1 MSEVLSHYGH
11 GPVLVLPSPA
21 LEQSMAKNHLT
32 FTELLK
38 PFGEPPLLSSAMHF
52 RTPNRQQY
60 QLKRWGVRFTALHE
74 MEPMVAVVGE
84 RMCDEVCKSTAIP
97 KQRQTDAVKCVD
109 DVQPFLKAVV
119 DPVPWYTRY
128 RHDLLGSLRFSE
140 QELLDQPLAIMIAV
154 SSTEGAEAIKFIDT
168 CRSNRL
174 LPASMQKGVY
184 DSNIAHCVV
193 VVHDKHS
200 ESADSG
206 ARQRAVDMLKRVQQQ
221 YGSADVMSVV
231 LELNSMPA
239 EMPNPSQRDLWSAY
253 VLQGRLMRAC
263 QVRGSEVKAAMEAT
277 QRWNAAAGVGGQG
290 TGGGGGVNGDGSVM
304 NMAGDDSFNAMTDDN
319 YHHLPLNI
327 VDFANTA
334 TTAAGGDWKN
344 SDNNNNNSSPTNSHI
359 ANPTS
364 TTVPL
369 STSPPPPST
378 TPSPFAA
385 YLSSLLQCPPEQG
398 RGQYLAPFDID
409 NLSVFVHSFL
419 TSHVLPSLEQRFVLL
434 TQQVNAVRGSFNRL
448 KAGWK
453 AMVGGGG
460 SGSKAG
466 WNPQLNTF
474 TLGSMESQARMLAD
488 LSFVM
493 QDWESAEVCYGYVLR
508 DYNPN
513 DRAQHPHL
521 ASANEMMALT
531 LTHIDPS
538 RYHQQIGDHLQS
550 ARSTYMLSIKDSRR
564 AARVEVLSAECYRI
578 RQPTLKRWK
587 QGIYVTIN
595 AAKKQFTGASQ
606 QRTVRAAL
614 QMEYAAYLF
623 LQPPAPALPLV
634 RKYALSLLLAGRM
647 YRYFGYTQ
655 LEVRCDQAASA
666 LYADKTWRAIDDHVY
681 DKLGKELY
689 SLQQYQQSIHFFVQ
703 LIGRP
708 RNINM
713 LTAQPVNPLIPRP
726 SAAQQQRFLAD
737 LVYAVQ
743 RWYGVLGEVR
753 EVPGL
758 RLPCFVDESVS
769 VVTNNEVTV
778 PSCYAM
784 QAWNTAA
791 RTQRMTLNAELNN
804 KPLFTPAMPMYK
816 ESDRGCVVNE
826 RITLSVRVLNPL
838 QIDLEVSSIR
848 LRARHTSSDGV
859 VTTDAYVES
868 GELPSSVL
876 SSASPYPTGTMFVI
890 NTQDVVLPAGEA
902 IVLSLHVLPLQQGT
916 LQIDGVQWL
925 THSLHGYHTFALP
938 PRAVPVARGGRG
950 QPTMQPDPSLTIAV
964 QPPAPLLGIRLD
976 GIPAVCYHG
985 EYVKGQFVLTNS
997 GAMGLTK
1004 LSVRISHPGFIL
1016 LGRDIADPPAT
1027 TSTTLSASAS
1037 TPSLS
1042 VHHKQT
1048 ATSPVHPYDW
1058 NDVIVHLPVT
1068 LQPGQSLSIPV
1079 WLRGALEGQQQL
1091 SFLFRYESV
1100 EGKGGWRLGY
1110 VECGLHVRA
1119 LLGVRVFHKPS
1130 FAEVKDSLLGV
1141 DIHDR
1146 QAETTSTETSEEDE
1160 MGTVRID
1167 SISVLS
1173 KTWVIATIG
1182 QHPATH
1188 APGSGKPAS
1197 RSLSQH
1203 DLHTSSR
1210 QTATSTLSM
1219 APSEVESVLSPHES
1233 LLMFA
1238 RITNL
1243 PTLALSSP
1251 LQQSLCPTHFSS
1263 VRFTSPGP
1271 PSTVDC
1277 TRPPYS
1283 NLLGMEK
1290 ALLMEEERQ
1299 SLIINPAATIADI
1312 GAPNKFDLI
1321 ITWTL
1326 LSSPTTT
1333 TTTATGSSGSG
1344 GGGVRYGFY
1353 HVPGVAI
1360 MKVLPSACPLKVH
1373 LSYPTHITLPPS
1385 HSPTSPATTPASS
1398 FPLSVPISLSIR
1410 NILDDTPISFLF
1422 ETLPPEEEF
1431 DPIKRAFRT
1440 STSSTLPASRYMWRG
1455 LTRSRVIGLKGGEEA
1470 DVLLC
1475 VDVLRCGEY
1484 NLNRFRFTVEV
1495 GGGKKPR
1502 VFFFP
1507 LQHLI
1512 RVERAGEEGVEDG
1525 RGEGE
1530 SKGGSVRVMRVGDG
1544 AIDGPHEHLE
1554 EVVE

>member
-1 MSEVLSHYGH
+1 MSEILSHYGH
-11 GPVLVLPSPA
+11 GPVLVLPSPS
-21 LEQSMAKNHLT
+21 LEQSMVKNHLS

-38 PFGEPPLLSSAMHF
+38 PFGQPPLLSSAMHF

-74 MEPMVAVVGE
+74 MEAMPAVVGE
-84 RMCDEVCKSTAIP
+84 RLCDEVLKSTAIP
-97 KQRQTDAVKCVD
+97 KARQTDTVKGVD
-109 DVQPFLKAVV
+109 DVPTFLKAVG

-154 SSTEGAEAIKFIDT
+154 SSAEGAGAAQFIDT

-174 LPASMQKGVY
+174 LPAIMQKGVY
-184 DSNIAHCVV
+184 DSNIPHCVV
-193 VVHDKHS
+193 IVHDKHS

-221 YGSADVMSVV
+221 YGNADVMSVV

-239 EMPNPSQRDLWSAY
+239 EMPNPSQRDLWSSY

-263 QVRGSEVKAAMEAT
+263 QQRPAEVKAAIEAT
-277 QRWNAAAGVGGQG
+277 LRLNAATGLGGQS
-290 TGGGGGVNGDGSVM
+290 TPGGGVNGDGSVM
-304 NMAGDDSFNAMTDDN
+304 NMAGDDSFNAMTDEN

-327 VDFANTA
+327 VDFANTG
-334 TTAAGGDWKN
+334 TTAGGVDWKN
-344 SDNNNNNSSPTNSHI
+344 SDNSNSSSGQQPSHTSHTSNSNNSQS
-359 ANPTS
+359 AN
-364 TTVPL
+364 TTP
-369 STSPPPPST
+369 SASPPPPPVAT
-378 TPSPFAA
+378 SPFAA
-385 YLSSLLQCPPEQG
+385 FLSSLLQCPPEQG

-419 TSHVLPSLEQRFVLL
+419 TSHVLPSLEQRFLSL

-460 SGSKAG
+460 GGKAG

-474 TLGSMESQARMLAD
+474 ALGSMESQARMLAD
-488 LSFVM
+488 LSYVM
-493 QDWESAEVCYGYVLR
+493 QDWDSAEVCYGYVLR

-513 DRAQHPHL
+513 DRSQHPHL

-550 ARSTYMLSIKDSRR
+550 ARSTYILSIKDPRR
-564 AARVEVLSAECYRI
+564 AARVEVLSAECYRV

-595 AAKKQFTGASQ
+595 AAKKQFTTASQ
-606 QRTVRAAL
+606 QRSVRAAL
-614 QMEYAAYLF
+614 QMEYVAYLF
-623 LQPPAPALPLV
+623 LQPPAPAPPLV

-666 LYADKTWRAIDDHVY
+666 LYADKSWRSIDDHVY

-726 SAAQQQRFLAD
+726 SPAQQQRFLAD

-743 RWYGVLGEVR
+743 RWYDVVGEVR

-778 PSCYAM
+778 PSCYAV

-791 RTQRMTLNAELNN
+791 RSQRMTLNADLNN
-804 KPLFTPAMPMYK
+804 KPLFTPAMALYR
-816 ESDRGCVVNE
+816 ESDRGCVVDE
-826 RITLSVRVLNPL
+826 RITVSVRVLNPL

-848 LRARHTSSDGV
+848 LRARHTSSEGV
-859 VTTDAYVES
+859 VTTDAYVEA

-876 SSASPYPTGTMFVI
+876 SSASPFPNGTMFVI

-916 LQIDGVQWL
+916 LHIDGVQWL
-925 THSLHGYHTFALP
+925 THQLHGYHAFVLP
-938 PRAVPVARGGRG
+938 PRAVPAARGGRG
-950 QPTMQPDPSLTIAV
+950 QPIMQPDPSLTIAV
-964 QPPAPLLGIRLD
+964 QPLAPLLGIRLD
-976 GIPAVCYHG
+976 GIPSVCYHG

-1016 LGRDIADPPAT
+1016 LGRESADPPPS

-1042 VHHKQT
+1042 AHHKL
-1048 ATSPVHPYDW
+1048 AHSSPVHPYDW

-1100 EGKGGWRLGY
+1100 DGKGVWRLGY
-1110 VECGLHVRA
+1110 VECALRVRS
-1119 LLGVRVFHKPS
+1119 LMGVRVFHKPS
-1130 FAEVKDSLLGV
+1130 FAEVKDSLLGI

-1146 QAETTSTETSEEDE
+1146 QAEAATGETSDEDE
-1160 MGTVRID
+1160 MAAVRIE

-1182 QHPATH
+1182 QHPTTH
-1188 APGSGKPAS
+1188 SAGGGKPAS
-1197 RSLSQH
+1197 RSFSQQ
-1203 DLHTSSR
+1203 DLHAASR
-1210 QTATSTLSM
+1210 LSATSTTSM
-1219 APSEVESVLSPHES
+1219 APPEVDSLLAPQES

-1251 LQQSLCPTHFSS
+1251 LQQALCPTHFSS
-1263 VRFTSPGP
+1263 VRFASPATS
-1271 PSTVDC
+1271 SIDC

-1299 SLIINPAATIADI
+1299 SLIINPAATIVDI

-1326 LSSPTTT
+1326 PAAAGET
-1333 TTTATGSSGSG
+1333 SG
-1344 GGGVRYGFY
+1344 GGGQRFGFY
-1353 HVPGVAI
+1353 HLPGVAI
-1360 MKVLPSACPLKVH
+1360 MKVLPSACPTESAPLLPNTHHSALCTRRHCRLCLPTVRARFAVYTQHTGRHAH
-1373 LSYPTHITLPPS
+1373 LVLVRD
-1385 HSPTSPATTPASS
+1385 TT
-1398 FPLSVPISLSIR
+1398 
-1410 NILDDTPISFLF
+1410 T
-1422 ETLPPEEEF
+1422 
-1431 DPIKRAFRT
+1431 
-1440 STSSTLPASRYMWRG
+1440 
-1455 LTRSRVIGLKGGEEA
+1455 
-1470 DVLLC
+1470 
-1475 VDVLRCGEY
+1475 
-1484 NLNRFRFTVEV
+1484 
-1495 GGGKKPR
+1495 
-1502 VFFFP
+1502 
-1507 LQHLI
+1507 
-1512 RVERAGEEGVEDG
+1512 
-1525 RGEGE
+1525 
-1530 SKGGSVRVMRVGDG
+1530 
-1544 AIDGPHEHLE
+1544 
-1554 EVVE
+1554 

>member
-1 MSEVLSHYGH
+1 MSEILSHYGH
-11 GPVLVLPSPA
+11 GPVLVLPSLP
-21 LEQSMAKNHLT
+21 LEQSLAKNHLT
-32 FTELLK
+32 FPELLK
-38 PFGEPPLLSSAMHF
+38 PFGQPPLLSSAMHF

-74 MEPMVAVVGE
+74 MEPLHPIVGE
-84 RMCDEVCKSTAIP
+84 RLCDEVLKSTTLP
-97 KQRQTDAVKCVD
+97 KSRQTDTIKSPD
-109 DVQPFLKAVV
+109 DVAPFLKAVG

-154 SSTEGAEAIKFIDT
+154 SSTEGAAAMQFIDT

-193 VVHDKHS
+193 IVHDKHS
-200 ESADSG
+200 ESSDSG
-206 ARQRAVDMLKRVQQQ
+206 ARARAVDMLKRVQQQ
-221 YGSADVMSVV
+221 YGTTDVMSVV
-231 LELNSMPA
+231 LELNSMPV
-239 EMPNPSQRDLWSAY
+239 EMPNPSQRDLWSSY
-253 VLQGRLMRAC
+253 VLQGRLMRAW
-263 QVRGSEVKAAMEAT
+263 QQRRAEVEQAIVAT
-277 QRWNAAAGVGGQG
+277 QRLNAAAGAGGQG
-290 TGGGGGVNGDGSVM
+290 TAGSGGVNGDGSVI

-327 VDFANTA
+327 VDFSNIG
-334 TTAAGGDWKN
+334 TTAGGVDWKSSDIN
-344 SDNNNNNSSPTNSHI
+344 SNNNNNNQQPANNNSHA
-359 ANPTS
+359 ANNNTNPATAS
-364 TTVPL
+364 ATP
-369 STSPPPPST
+369 STSPSPPPIAS
-378 TPSPFAA
+378 SPFASF
-385 YLSSLLQCPPEQG
+385 LTSLLQCPPEQG

-419 TSHVLPSLEQRFVLL
+419 TSHVLPSLEQRFLLL

-460 SGSKAG
+460 GGKAG

-474 TLGSMESQARMLAD
+474 ALGSMESQARMLAD
-488 LSFVM
+488 LSYVM

-513 DRAQHPHL
+513 DRNQHPHL

-531 LTHIDPS
+531 LTHIDPV

-550 ARSTYMLSIKDSRR
+550 ARSTYILSTKDPRR

-595 AAKKQFTGASQ
+595 AAKKQFTVASQ

-743 RWYGVLGEVR
+743 RWYGVVGEVR

-778 PSCYAM
+778 PSCYAV
-784 QAWNTAA
+784 QAWNAAA
-791 RTQRMTLNAELNN
+791 RAQRMTLNAELNN
-804 KPLFTPAMPMYK
+804 KPLFTPAMALYR

-826 RITLSVRVLNPL
+826 RITVSVRVLNPL

-859 VTTDAYVES
+859 VTTDAYVEA

-876 SSASPYPTGTMFVI
+876 SSALPFPTGTLFVI

-902 IVLSLHVLPLQQGT
+902 ILLSLHVLPLQQGT
-916 LQIDGVQWL
+916 LHIEGVQWL
-925 THSLHGYHTFALP
+925 THSLHGYHAFALP
-938 PRAVPVARGGRG
+938 PRAVPAARGGRS

-976 GIPAVCYHG
+976 GIPPVCYHG

-997 GAMGLTK
+997 GAMGLSK

-1016 LGRDIADPPAT
+1016 LGRENIDPPAT
-1027 TSTTLSASAS
+1027 TSTTLSTSAS

-1042 VHHKQT
+1042 VHHKPST
-1048 ATSPVHPYDW
+1048 ASPVYPYDW

-1091 SFLFRYESV
+1091 SFLFRYEAV
-1100 EGKGGWRLGY
+1100 EGKVWRLGY
-1110 VECGLHVRA
+1110 VESGLRVRG
-1119 LLGVRVFHKPS
+1119 LMGVRVFHKPS
-1130 FAEVKDSLLGV
+1130 FAEVKDSLLGI

-1146 QAETTSTETSEEDE
+1146 QAETTSGETSDVDD
-1160 MGTVRID
+1160 MAAVRIE

-1182 QHPATH
+1182 QHPVTH
-1188 APGSGKPAS
+1188 VAGPGKPAS
-1197 RSLSQH
+1197 RSFSQQ
-1203 DLHTSSR
+1203 DLHAASR
-1210 QTATSTLSM
+1210 LSATSTTSM
-1219 APSEVESVLSPHES
+1219 APPEVDSLLAPHES

-1243 PTLALSSP
+1243 PSLALSSP
-1251 LQQSLCPTHFSS
+1251 LQQALCPTHFSS
-1263 VRFTSPGP
+1263 VRFNSPA

-1290 ALLMEEERQ
+1290 ALIMEEERQ

-1326 LSSPTTT
+1326 PT
-1333 TTTATGSSGSG
+1333 AAVAAAGSSG
-1344 GGGVRYGFY
+1344 GGVDGSAQRFGFY

-1373 LSYPTHITLPPS
+1373 LSYPTHITLPP
-1385 HSPTSPATTPASS
+1385 PTSSPA
-1398 FPLSVPISLSIR
+1398 FPLSIPISLSIR

-1431 DPIKRAFRT
+1431 DATKRAFRT
-1440 STSSTLPASRYMWRG
+1440 STSSTLPPARYMWRG
-1455 LTRSRVIGLKGGEEA
+1455 LTRSRVVGLPGGDEA

-1475 VDVLRCGEY
+1475 IDVLRSGEY

-1512 RVERAGEEGVEDG
+1512 RVERPGESSEGVDG
-1525 RGEGE
+1525 VEGGEGE
-1530 SKGGSVRVMRVGDG
+1530 SGGGSVRVMRVENGGVD
-1544 AIDGPHEHLE
+1544 HLE
-1554 EVVE
+1554 EVAE

>member
-1 MSEVLSHYGH
+1 MSEILSHYGH

-21 LEQSMAKNHLT
+21 LEQSMQKNHLT
-32 FTELLK
+32 FPELLK
-38 PFGEPPLLSSAMHF
+38 PFGQPPLLSSAMHF

-74 MEPMVAVVGE
+74 MEAMHPVVGE
-84 RMCDEVCKSTAIP
+84 RLCDEVLKGTTVPRA
-97 KQRQTDAVKCVD
+97 RQTDTVKGVD
-109 DVQPFLKAVV
+109 DVPAFLKAVG

-154 SSTEGAEAIKFIDT
+154 SSNEGAGAIQFIDT

-174 LPASMQKGVY
+174 LPASMQRGVY
-184 DSNIAHCVV
+184 DTAIAHCVV
-193 VVHDKHS
+193 IVHDKHS
-200 ESADSG
+200 ESTDSG

-221 YGSADVMSVV
+221 YGNADVMAVV
-231 LELNSMPA
+231 LELNSMPT
-239 EMPNPSQRDLWSAY
+239 EMPNPSQRDLWSSF
-253 VLQGRLMRAC
+253 VLQGRLMRAW
-263 QVRGSEVKAAMEAT
+263 QQRRPEVEQAIVAT
-277 QRWNAAAGVGGQG
+277 QRLNAAAGVGGQG
-290 TGGGGGVNGDGSVM
+290 TAGSGGVNGDGSVM
-304 NMAGDDSFNAMTDDN
+304 NMAGDDSFNALTDDN
-319 YHHLPLNI
+319 FHHLPLNI
-327 VDFANTA
+327 VDFGSSGTA
-334 TTAAGGDWKN
+334 STDWKN
-344 SDNNNNNSSPTNSHI
+344 SDNNHPQPTPNPSNNTQSPNSAP
-359 ANPTS
+359 
-364 TTVPL
+364 
-369 STSPPPPST
+369 STSPSPPPVAS
-378 TPSPFAA
+378 SPFAA
-385 YLSSLLQCPPEQG
+385 FLSSLLLCPPEQG

-419 TSHVLPSLEQRFVLL
+419 TSHVLPSLEQRFLQL

-460 SGSKAG
+460 GGKAG
-466 WNPQLNTF
+466 WNPQLNTYA
-474 TLGSMESQARMLAD
+474 LGSMESQARVLAD
-488 LSFVM
+488 LSYVM
-493 QDWESAEVCYGYVLR
+493 QDWESAEACYGYVLR
-508 DYNPN
+508 DYRN
-513 DRAQHPHL
+513 DVKQYRNYHHL

-538 RYHQQIGDHLQS
+538 RHHEQIREHLLS
-550 ARSTYMLSIKDSRR
+550 ARTTYYSINDHRR
-564 AARVEVLSAECYRI
+564 AARVAVLSAECYRI
-578 RQPTLKRWK
+578 KQPTLERWK
-587 QGIYVTIN
+587 EGIYVTIK
-595 AAKKQFTGASQ
+595 AAKKEFTAASQ
-606 QRTVRAAL
+606 QRSVRAAL
-614 QMEYAAYLF
+614 QMEYVAYLF
-623 LQPPAPALPLV
+623 LQPPSPALPLV

-666 LYADKTWRAIDDHVY
+666 LYADKAWRSIDDHVY

-737 LVYAVQ
+737 LVFAVQ
-743 RWYGVLGEVR
+743 RWYGVLGEVK

-769 VVTNNEVTV
+769 VVTSNEVTV
-778 PSCYAM
+778 PSCYAL
-784 QAWNTAA
+784 QAWNAAA

-804 KPLFTPAMPMYK
+804 KPLFTPAMALYK

-826 RITLSVRVLNPL
+826 RITVSVRVLNPL

-848 LRARHTSSDGV
+848 LRARHTSSEGV
-859 VTTDAYVES
+859 VTTEAYVEPS
-868 GELPSSVL
+868 ELPSSVL
-876 SSASPYPTGTMFVI
+876 SSASPFPTGTLFVI
-890 NTQDVVLPAGEA
+890 NTQNVVLPAGEA
-902 IVLSLHVLPLQQGT
+902 IVLSLHLLPLQQGT
-916 LQIDGVQWL
+916 LHIEGVQWL
-925 THSLHGYHTFALP
+925 THSLHGYHAFALP
-938 PRAVPVARGGRG
+938 PRAVPATRGGRG
-950 QPTMQPDPSLTIAV
+950 QPTMQPDPSLTIAI

-976 GIPAVCYHG
+976 GIPPVCYHG

-1016 LGRDIADPPAT
+1016 LGRENVDPPAT
-1027 TSTTLSASAS
+1027 TTTTLSASAS

-1042 VHHKQT
+1042 AHHKPS

-1058 NDVIVHLPVT
+1058 ADVIVHLPVT

-1100 EGKGGWRLGY
+1100 EGKVWRLGY
-1110 VECGLHVRA
+1110 VESGLRVRA
-1119 LLGVRVFHKPS
+1119 LMGVRVFHKPS
-1130 FAEVKDSLLGV
+1130 FAEVKDSLLGI

-1146 QAETTSTETSEEDE
+1146 QAETAAGETSDEDD
-1160 MGTVRID
+1160 MAAVRIE

-1173 KTWVIATIG
+1173 KTWVIASIG
-1182 QHPATH
+1182 QHPVTQVA
-1188 APGSGKPAS
+1188 GGGKPAS
-1197 RSLSQH
+1197 RSFSQH
-1203 DLHTSSR
+1203 DLHAASR
-1210 QTATSTLSM
+1210 LTATTTTST
-1219 APSEVESVLSPHES
+1219 APPEVDSLLEPHES

-1243 PTLALSSP
+1243 PTLTLSSP
-1251 LQQSLCPTHFSS
+1251 LQQALCPTHYSS
-1263 VRFTSPGP
+1263 VSFASPTP
-1271 PSTVDC
+1271 ASIDC

-1290 ALLMEEERQ
+1290 ALMMEEERQ
-1299 SLIINPAATIADI
+1299 SLIINPAATIVDI
-1312 GAPNKFDLI
+1312 GAPNKFDLV

-1326 LSSPTTT
+1326 ASDETD
-1333 TTTATGSSGSG
+1333 GSSG
-1344 GGGVRYGFY
+1344 GGGGGGQRFGFY
-1353 HVPGVAI
+1353 HLPGVAI

-1373 LSYPTHITLPPS
+1373 LSYPTRITLPSSSSTSSHPS
-1385 HSPTSPATTPASS
+1385 A
-1398 FPLSVPISLSIR
+1398 FPLSVPVSLSIR

-1431 DPIKRAFRT
+1431 DANKRAFRT
-1440 STSSTLPASRYMWRG
+1440 STSSTLSASRYMWRG
-1455 LTRSRVIGLKGGEEA
+1455 LTRSRVVGLRGGDEA

-1475 VDVLRCGEY
+1475 VDVLRAGEY

-1512 RVERAGEEGVEDG
+1512 RVGEVASGEADGVIEGSVEEEGEVV
-1525 RGEGE
+1525 
-1530 SKGGSVRVMRVGDG
+1530 GGVRVTRVGQQNGGGGVDG
-1544 AIDGPHEHLE
+1544 LNGRYDSLE
-1554 EVVE
+1554 EVME